1 MQWTG
6 CHGEE
11 RHGGDRGCGGC
22 NRQGIVVRRDM
33 GGVRGCGGCN
43 GQGVMVRRDMELTEV
58 VEDAMDSVLWMSLL
72 IHTQGCNGTGCHG
85 EERHGGDNGGGGC
98 NGQGVM
104 VRRDMEVTEVVEDAM
119 DSVYG

>member
-1 MQWTG
+1 MRMQWTG

-22 NRQGIVVRRDM
+22 N
-33 GGVRGCGGCN
+33 
-43 GQGVMVRRDMELTEV
+43 GQSLMVR
-58 VEDAMDSVLWMSLL
+58 
-72 IHTQGCNGTGCHG
+72 
-85 EERHGGDNGGGGC
+85 RHGGDRSCGGC

-119 DSVYG
+119 DRVSW